1 MGHWASGEWGSW
13 QVDPVIAKA
22 GAGVKPEMAQT
33 RQDLSAAFH
42 VNRCGYNVMG
52 KQKARHDGRA
62 FQISKR

>member
-1 MGHWASGEWGSW
+1 
-13 QVDPVIAKA
+13 VDPVIAKA